1 VSYALQAQNGLNG
14 IYNDDNWYSSYGPQ
28 GARQML
34 TISGIAELPW
44 GLQLGLISTF
54 SGVGPTMPNIAGVDL
69 TGSGIATTPIPGIP
83 YNGFN
88 RGYGK
93 NDLAKAV
100 AAWNATYAG
109 AVDARGQKI
118 PQLILPPNYSLG
130 HGFNSQDIRLTKT
143 FTFRERYKFSVFGEM
158 FNVLNI
164 ANLGGYSGSIDTAGH
179 LTWTQVVALN
189 TAGNDIGSHTINH
202 VDLKKLKLADARFQV
217 CQDRVNIASH
227 GGIQPESFAYPFGD
241 LNSTVETQVVKYCG
255 DNSGRGVS
263 GVNDRTVFAETIPP
277 LDPYATRTPA
287 DPKQGTTVAT
297 IEGYVTAAE
306 QNGGGWVQLTFHHI
320 CSSCDAY
327 SITAANMQA
336 LLDWLS
342 TQVQG
347 GLVAVEST
355 RQVIGGAYV
364 TPFCC

>member
-1 VSYALQAQNGLNG
+1 MIGYLRLPRRWLRATAAVALGVGVGYAVPAAAAHAAPMTIVTIQFDDGNGDVYQWISGLN
-14 IYNDDNWYSSYGPQ
+14 N
-28 GARQML
+28 
-34 TISGIAELPW
+34 
-44 GLQLGLISTF
+44 
-54 SGVGPTMPNIAGVDL
+54 
-69 TGSGIATTPIPGIP
+69 
-83 YNGFN
+83 
-88 RGYGK
+88 
-93 NDLAKAV
+93 
-100 AAWNATYAG
+100 
-109 AVDARGQKI
+109 
-118 PQLILPPNYSLG
+118 
-130 HGFNSQDIRLTKT
+130 HGFPAT
-143 FTFRERYKFSVFGEM
+143 FYI
-158 FNVLNI
+158 N
-164 ANLGGYSGSIDTAGH
+164 SGSIDTAGH